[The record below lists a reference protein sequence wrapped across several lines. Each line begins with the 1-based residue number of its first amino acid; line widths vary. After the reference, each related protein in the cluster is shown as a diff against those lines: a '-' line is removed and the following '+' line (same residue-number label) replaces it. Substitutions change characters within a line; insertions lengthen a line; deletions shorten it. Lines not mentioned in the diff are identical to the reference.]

1 LIKAVGHT
9 LMKLM
14 KYLHR
19 LIFGGKERGS
29 GNRSFYLITC
39 LSVWPT
45 VCLSSSVSFYILPSS
60 AFRWFFPKWYL
71 ILMLLTKHQ
80 VSLPIWCQ
88 YHNSIVM
95 IRYCVS
101 SKYWFWWFSEKIITD
116 DGKTL
121 ILTTNSAKMN
131 LLPL

>member
-1 LIKAVGHT
+1 MIKAVGQT

-29 GNRSFYLITC
+29 GNRSFYLIIC
-39 LSVWPT
+39 LWVWPT
-45 VCLSSSVSFYILPSS
+45 VCLSSSVCFYILPSS
-60 AFRWFFPKWYL
+60 VFRWFFPKWYS
-71 ILMLLTKHQ
+71 ILLLSTKDQ

-88 YHNSIVM
+88 YHLSIVM
-95 IRYCVS
+95 IRYYVS
-101 SKYWFWWFSEKIITD
+101 TKYWFWWFSEKIITD